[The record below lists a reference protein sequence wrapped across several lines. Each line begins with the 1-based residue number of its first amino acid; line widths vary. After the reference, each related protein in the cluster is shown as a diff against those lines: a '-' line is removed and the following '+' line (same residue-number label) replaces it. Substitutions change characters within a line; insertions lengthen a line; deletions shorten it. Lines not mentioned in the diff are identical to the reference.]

1 MVPAPRRSFGSGGFG
16 GGGSFGGSSDG
27 VPSGY
32 IRIDGKLV
40 KLPKEDP
47 IIIGGLSQLLAEYM
61 GWL

>member
-1 MVPAPRRSFGSGGFG
+1 MVAAPRRSFNSGGFG
-16 GGGSFGGSSDG
+16 GGGSFGGGGDSA
-27 VPSGY
+27 PPGY

-47 IIIGGLSQLLAEYM
+47 IIIGGLSQLLAEYL